1 LEVVHGG
8 VVGLSDVV
16 GFAIEFIRGLYY
28 RELLPDAEP
37 DVDRR
42 AFYLARDVR
51 VLPPGGNPK
60 LAGYHSRFI
69 AWFDRLNDLVR
80 FPSVIE
86 FTKPGDSNARP
97 YYLSLTEARDRLGVS
112 GDSSAEVMLEAFVK
126 LGYAVQVSLA
136 YTRASKASVY
146 SGETYALERIMLE
159 FEPKGSKDLSG
170 VKGAVIQALD
180 VLGSYVKEPIVI
192 FSGNKSYYI
201 VLELSKPIRAGEYDI
216 RDRLGVV
223 VRRVSLGEVHRAF
236 YNLIV
241 KRYLGNDQ
249 GITKWLDNQVA
260 EPKRLLRLPG
270 FRHEV
275 SGQPA
280 QLLDMNLRPIDLDP
294 GIVNKAVL
302 SGDVLMDA
310 WAYVYMLDT
319 PRVGKKAFVGD
330 FQAGGKW
337 GCLPGWVKSLI
348 DYLRETGELCHYA
361 RMALASWMLWCGFS
375 DEEIHE
381 VLSRASDYKPNITQY
396 HIDDVRE
403 YIEKGGKPMRC
414 ITVVEECK
422 GYKVPNIDCKNTT
435 KSVTIPKTE

>member
-1 LEVVHGG
+1 
-8 VVGLSDVV
+8 
-16 GFAIEFIRGLYY
+16 
-28 RELLPDAEP
+28 
-37 DVDRR
+37 
-42 AFYLARDVR
+42 
-51 VLPPGGNPK
+51 
-60 LAGYHSRFI
+60 
-69 AWFDRLNDLVR
+69 
-80 FPSVIE
+80 
-86 FTKPGDSNARP
+86 
-97 YYLSLTEARDRLGVS
+97 
-112 GDSSAEVMLEAFVK
+112 
-126 LGYAVQVSLA
+126 
-136 YTRASKASVY
+136 
-146 SGETYALERIMLE
+146 
-159 FEPKGSKDLSG
+159 
-170 VKGAVIQALD
+170 
-180 VLGSYVKEPIVI
+180 
-192 FSGNKSYYI
+192 
-201 VLELSKPIRAGEYDI
+201 LELPKPIRAGEYDI